1 MAPRTAEHMPSTS
14 LRVGVD
20 LVRVADVTASIAR
33 FGARYTERLFTAG
46 ERAYCDA
53 DAPRAA
59 ERYAARFAAK
69 EATVKVLR
77 VVAHDTIDPRS
88 IEIRRLPEGACEIV
102 LHDGAIT
109 LARRSGIADLSLS
122 MSHEQDYATATV
134 VACLAPVGG
143 TAQ

>member
-1 MAPRTAEHMPSTS
+1 MPSAS

-33 FGARYTERLFTAG
+33 FGARYTERLFTAR

-69 EATVKVLR
+69 EATVKVFR
-77 VVAHDTIDPRS
+77 PMPNEAIDPRS
-88 IEIRRLPEGACEIV
+88 IEVRQLPDGACEIV
-102 LHDGAIT
+102 LHDGA
-109 LARRSGIADLSLS
+109 LAFARRSGIAELSLS

-134 VACLAPVGG
+134 VACLAPAGT
-143 TAQ
+143 TAQSRR